1 MKYTSVFRQKIVRR
15 TGFKYASAVTLLV
28 MFLPIIILYRPK
40 AENDIF
46 WMINTG
52 KHILS
57 YGFMSVDPFTLH
69 DGLNYSVQQWLTDVI
84 FYRMYSIGGFFFVYL
99 TVVLCYLYT
108 TVMLYKLTMLL
119 SEKNVTVSI
128 ATTIVCNILLGVFIT
143 ARAQAF
149 SYAIFVT
156 EIYLLE
162 KSIYSQDRRYLLGIP
177 LLSIL
182 LINFNAV
189 MWAFFF
195 LLMVPY
201 IIDGISARKTR
212 VYNFLRQHARIL
224 LPMGYGT
231 SLMAF
236 VIAISL
242 FCGYFNPYRLDNMIY
257 VFKAYGNS
265 NINNLIW
272 EMQSPDFK
280 TAGGMALFAL
290 YIFTIFTYLI
300 VRGKT
305 KLRYILIT
313 VGTAYLGVASVRNIP
328 LFVICAVPFI
338 AFYLKDAIPE
348 KLIGLGKQE
357 YEGRH
362 KFITLILLVIAGY
375 VFFNNNYVID
385 KQGEYAPTQAV
396 RFIKSNLD
404 LSRFRLF
411 NEYETGGY
419 LEYKGIRPFIDSRSE
434 VFAKKLN
441 GREDII
447 SDYNGIFR
455 GTLNYRKVFAKY
467 DLNHA
472 LVSIDGFIDMQLKY
486 DDEFEVV
493 YRDDLFA
500 LYKLKDGEEAP
511 AEEKLPVSE

>member
-1 MKYTSVFRQKIVRR
+1 MKYTSVFRQKMVRR
-15 TGFKYASAVTLLV
+15 TGFKYASMVTLLV
-28 MFLPIIILYRPK
+28 MFLPIVILYRPK

-57 YGFMSVDPFTLH
+57 YGFTPVDPFTLH
-69 DGLNYSVQQWLTDVI
+69 GGLNYSVQQWLTDAI
-84 FYRMYSIGGFFFVYL
+84 FYKMYSMGGFFFIYL
-99 TVVLCYLYT
+99 TVILCYLYT

-128 ATTIVCNILLGVFIT
+128 ATTVICNILLGVFVA
-143 ARAQAF
+143 ARAQTF

-162 KSIYSQDRRYLLGIP
+162 KSIYSKDRRYLMGIP
-177 LLSIL
+177 LLSVL
-182 LINFNAV
+182 LINFNAA

-201 IIDGISARKTR
+201 IIDGINARKTR
-212 VYNFLRQHARIL
+212 FYDFLRQHARIF

-231 SLMAF
+231 GLIVFF
-236 VIAISL
+236 VAVSL
-242 FCGYFNPYRLDNMIY
+242 FCGYFNPYRLNNMIY

-265 NINNLIW
+265 NINDLLW

-280 TAGGMALFAL
+280 TAGGITLFAL

-313 VGTAYLGVASVRNIP
+313 IGTAYLGVASVRNIP
-328 LFVICAVPFI
+328 LFIICAIPFI
-338 AFYLKDAIPE
+338 AFYIKDAIPE
-348 KLIGLGKQE
+348 KLIGLGNQG
-357 YEGRH
+357 YEGRN
-362 KFITLILLVIAGY
+362 KFIALMLLIVAGY

-385 KQGEYAPTQAV
+385 KQGEYTPMQAV

-404 LSRFRLF
+404 LSSFRLF

-419 LEYKGIRPFIDSRSE
+419 LEYKGLKPFIDSRSE

-447 SDYNGIFR
+447 SDYNGIFK
-455 GTLNYRKVFAKY
+455 GTLNYRKVFSKY
-467 DLNHA
+467 GLNHA
-472 LVSIDGFIDMQLKY
+472 LVLIDGFIDMQLRY
-486 DDEFEVV
+486 DDEFEVI

-500 LYKLKDGEEAP
+500 LYKSKGREEAP
-511 AEEKLPVSE
+511 AGEKLPVDE